1 MSILVL
7 ILMDLHILSVLIV
20 DFIMLDCWFDIH
32 FPFVP
37 LFPPSLQVTQTCSL
51 IHALNFITTSY
62 CLALDAFI
70 CYRQCS
76 ILDRHEAAVRQTVI
90 QHIQA
95 RIPHNLYFEFKQLS
109 AMDSVSVNAVYLK
122 LSQESDRLMDR
133 ANTLSLL
140 VNGRI
145 IFDERVGR

>member
-1 MSILVL
+1 MCFKLT
-7 ILMDLHILSVLIV
+7 
-20 DFIMLDCWFDIH
+20 DCCIDIH
-32 FPFVP
+32 SHSF
-37 LFPPSLQVTQTCSL
+37 LFCPPSLQVTQTCSL
-51 IHALNFITTSY
+51 IHTLNFVTTSY

-70 CYRQCS
+70 YYRQHS

-95 RIPHNLYFEFKQLS
+95 RIPPNLYFEFKQLS

-145 IFDERVGR
+145 IFNERVGR

>member
-1 MSILVL
+1 ML
-7 ILMDLHILSVLIV
+7 ILSCQIV
-20 DFIMLDCWFDIH
+20 DLTMKPLLPFIFH
-32 FPFVP
+32 
-37 LFPPSLQVTQTCSL
+37 LFLSCPPSLQVTQTCSL
-51 IHALNFITTSY
+51 IHTLNFITTSY

-70 CYRQCS
+70 YYRQRS

-95 RIPHNLYFEFKQLS
+95 RIPPNLYFDFKQLS
-109 AMDSVSVNAVYLK
+109 AMDSVNVNAVYLK

-133 ANTLSLL
+133 ANALSSL

-145 IFDERVGR
+145 IFNERTGR